1 VEVLLMCNYEKLT
14 RKANGLTLAASQCKT
29 PEGKAVL
36 SRVANTIREVRDS
49 MTVEEAESK

>member
-1 VEVLLMCNYEKLT
+1 MCNYEKLT

-29 PEGKAVL
+29 PEGKAML